1 MVGAL
6 GQVSLRLPH
15 WILIE
20 SGWAHLSTTIGRSS
34 DGVAWTA
41 HPKYF
46 LLLLLQLV
54 LVLLHEVRSLH
65 VPCVARRALSRHLV
79 LLPLRRV
86 QHTAQLA
93 VATVRTACHILVT
106 TLVHRHLGVE
116 VGTLSHTL
124 LIHALP
130 LLIGKAQVVLV
141 EGAGLLRGVRLVVG
155 NASMT
160 GPSYVFEGALDIL

>member
-6 GQVSLRLPH
+6 GQVSLCLPH

-20 SGWAHLSTTIGRSS
+20 SGWTHLSTTVGRSPDS
-34 DGVAWTA
+34 VARTT

-65 VPCVARRALSRHLV
+65 VPCVARRALRWHLV

-86 QHTAQLA
+86 QHTAQLI
-93 VATVRTACHILVT
+93 VAIVRTTRHILVT
-106 TLVHRHLGVE
+106 TLVHCHLGVE
-116 VGTLSHTL
+116 VGTLAHTL

-130 LLIGKAQVVLV
+130 LLIGKAQVMLV
-141 EGAGLLRGVRLVVG
+141 EGAGLLRSV
-155 NASMT
+155 
-160 GPSYVFEGALDIL
+160 